1 MHAESPA
8 FDEQD
13 LYGFVHEVIEY
24 EKQRPIDG
32 LSPAERLERASER
45 LAAAVA
51 RIGVRADE
59 ADGGQWSPREILAHI
74 ALVSQ
79 VFGWA
84 AWAVGEGEQTTI
96 DVLSFLRLR
105 DLAGS
110 GFSGLT
116 VGELLAIARSEHDST
131 VAYLRGAGRVALD
144 RRANV
149 YPFPMGPEQIVQF
162 HVCGHVEMHVEQLE
176 RAIGLGTDGDWAA
189 A

>member
-1 MHAESPA
+1 MQAESPN
-8 FDEQD
+8 FEEQD

-24 EKQRPIDG
+24 EKNRPLDG
-32 LSPAERLERASER
+32 LSAADRLERASER
-45 LAAAVA
+45 LAAVA
-51 RIGVRADE
+51 GRIGPRADE
-59 ADGGQWSPREILAHI
+59 AAGGQWSPREILAHI

-84 AWAVGEGEQTTI
+84 AWAVGDGEQTAI

-110 GFSGLT
+110 GFAGLT
-116 VGELLAIARSEHDST
+116 VGELLAIALSEHETT
-131 VAYLRGAGRVALD
+131 VAYLRDAGQVALD
-144 RRANV
+144 RRATV
-149 YPFPMGPEQIVQF
+149 YPFPMGPEQIVQL
-162 HVCGHVEMHVEQLE
+162 HICGHVEMHVEQLE